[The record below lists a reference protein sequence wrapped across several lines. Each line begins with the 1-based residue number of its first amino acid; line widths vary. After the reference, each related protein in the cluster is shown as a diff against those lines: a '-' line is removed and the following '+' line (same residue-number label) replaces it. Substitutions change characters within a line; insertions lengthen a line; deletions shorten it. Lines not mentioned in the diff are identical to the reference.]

1 MSTEVRCKYYSTIRE
16 RPVSWLWY
24 PYIPYGKVTV
34 LQGDPGEG
42 KSTFMVNLAAALS
55 HGVKLPDGSAINGPK
70 TVLYQC
76 AEDSNEDTI
85 KPRLMQ
91 AGADCSRIA
100 FK

>member
-55 HGVKLPDGSAINGPK
+55 HGVKLPDGSAIGGPK
-70 TVLYQC
+70 TVLYWSDRC
-76 AEDSNEDTI
+76 PTLGFRSY
-85 KPRLMQ
+85 PGVHW
-91 AGADCSRIA
+91 AGW
-100 FK
+100 

>member
-1 MSTEVRCKYYSTIRE
+1 MMADEVRYKYYSAVKE

-42 KSTFMVNLAAALS
+42 KSTFMVHLAAALS
-55 HGVKLPDGSAINGPK
+55 QGVRLPDGSALNGPK
-70 TVLYQC
+70 TILYQC

-85 KPRLMQ
+85 KPRLIQ
-91 AGADCSRIA
+91 A
-100 FK
+100 